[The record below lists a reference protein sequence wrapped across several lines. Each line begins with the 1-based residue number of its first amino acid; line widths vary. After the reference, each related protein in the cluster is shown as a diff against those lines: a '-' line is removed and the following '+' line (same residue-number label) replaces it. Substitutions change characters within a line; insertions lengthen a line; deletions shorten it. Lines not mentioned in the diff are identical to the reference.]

1 MRVVDYE
8 TIPRSILLLG
18 PFLILG
24 LVIWVFV
31 TFAPIGNLDEVAEA
45 GTTEIL
51 LTLTMIGLLVGII
64 PVVIGMLWFP
74 FLQTLDARY
83 IHVVL
88 ALSAGVLAFVG
99 VEMLEEAIDYA
110 AAAPSPS
117 LAAGIA
123 VVAFAI
129 TFGVMVWISRWSHR
143 IIAGNGNRGLGV
155 AYLIALG
162 LGLHSLGEGI
172 AIGGALLTDEGRLA
186 LLLIVGF
193 VLDNVTEGPTV
204 VAAIA
209 RDTDRPPLFHFL
221 ILGTIAGGPV
231 ILGGWLA
238 VALYSPLLAATLL
251 AVGIGAIAQVIWEVA
266 DLIRFDAGHLLDRSI
281 ATGFVGGFL
290 FMFVLDEIFI
300 DLVLLG

>member
-31 TFAPIGNLDEVAEA
+31 TFAPIGNLDAVAES

-110 AAAPSPS
+110 AGAPSPP

-123 VVAFAI
+123 IVAFAM
-129 TFGVMVWISRWSHR
+129 TFAVMVWMSRWSHR
-143 IIAGNGNRGLGV
+143 TIAANGNRGLGV

-186 LLLIVGF
+186 LLLIIGF

-281 ATGFVGGFL
+281 ATGFAGGFL